1 MHGFQPQT
9 LNVVVIQCIPLVKLV
24 ELWHLL
30 NPRSPTGHTGC
41 LKLFSNVKVPMD
53 LYPALPDFKL
63 QFGQS
68 CSLPRVKPS
77 KYGLLGLEEMD
88 IIFID
93 SDHGG
98 KVIHKAVMIG
108 LKDYILCDHFSR
120 DITGLSF
127 VTHFDA
133 SRSLLLCP
141 GHLEQ
146 LAIACPNLEHLN
158 LLGNDACL
166 DRLQVLYAISTHCK
180 NLQGLNLLT
189 LPVDDATQALQLWE
203 ILVDMRLTYLAI
215 EHYMIT
221 NIRWVEDK
229 QAKEK
234 MIHLF
239 QECINLK
246 ALEIHFDGRVKKR
259 ELSVFSNFPSLVHC
273 IVGNMSNNV
282 EVMINSCSKL
292 KYFVHAGW
300 NSKFSHKLSTK
311 NNNLEELCIKSFHL
325 DTLSIPDIFMQSV
338 STHGGLVHV
347 VLCAGTF
354 SSGGIITLI
363 GNSPKLLTFHIY
375 AIRIKSPNKD
385 IILKDM
391 EMILKKKFA
400 NRNLFT
406 CGSFMLSK
414 STDGISFKIDNFF
427 IERRTNIFSLWSAE
441 SSYSNCIVNYE

>member
-1 MHGFQPQT
+1 
-9 LNVVVIQCIPLVKLV
+9 
-24 ELWHLL
+24 
-30 NPRSPTGHTGC
+30 
-41 LKLFSNVKVPMD
+41 MD

-98 KVIHKAVMIG
+98 KVIHKAVMIS
-108 LKDYILCDHFSR
+108 LNDYILCDHFSR

-158 LLGNDACL
+158 LQGNDACL
-166 DRLQVLYAISTHCK
+166 DRFQGLYAISTHCK

-234 MIHLF
+234 LIHLF

-282 EVMINSCSKL
+282 EVMINSSKL

-311 NNNLEELCIKSFHL
+311 NNNLEELCIKSYHV

-338 STHGGLVHV
+338 SAHGGLVHV

-375 AIRIKSPNKD
+375 AIRIKSSNKD
-385 IILKDM
+385 ITLKDM